1 MQLITPLNI
10 KESMKKILSRFR
22 KKAAEA
28 PSRITNE
35 TVAEHRERIL
45 AGGRRF
51 KYPIQYARHK
61 LVINAIIISIAGIIL
76 LGIIGYWQIY
86 IMQNTSTF
94 VYNVTR
100 VIPLPVASVDGQ
112 PVLYGDYLMR
122 YRSAIHTLQQQ
133 NQIDLNSSDGQ
144 RQSDYHKQKSMDA
157 AIADAYAAK
166 LAAKLGL
173 SVSSSEIDSYLT
185 AQRQSSDG
193 PISQRTYDASILDIL
208 GWNPDEYRHVLGE
221 ELLRQKVA
229 YVIDTAATQAS
240 NSIGAQVKAAG
251 SNFQTIV
258 AATNALGGEQVTYGA
273 PGFVPKTNEDGG
285 LAAAATNLQK
295 GQVSSVLKVT
305 TTSGDG
311 YYYVRLLDSNATQ
324 VSYEYIQ
331 VPLTEFNRE
340 ISNLQKDKKI
350 VEFITLPPVAT
361 GSTN

>member
-1 MQLITPLNI
+1 
-10 KESMKKILSRFR
+10 MKKFLSKFR
-22 KKAAEA
+22 KKGDDA

-61 LVINAIIISIAGIIL
+61 LVINAIAISIVALIIL
-76 LGIIGYWQIY
+76 GVVGWWQLY

-100 VIPLPVASVDGQ
+100 VIPLPVANVDGQ

-133 NQIDLNSSDGQ
+133 DQINLNSTDGK
-144 RQSDYHKQKSMDA
+144 RQAEYHKQKAMEA
-157 AIADAYAAK
+157 AIADAYGAK
-166 LAAKLGL
+166 LAKQLNL
-173 SVSSSEIDSYLT
+173 TVSDTEVDTYLT

-193 PISQRTYDASILDIL
+193 EISQRTYDASILDIL
-208 GWNPDEYRHVLGE
+208 GWSPDEYRHVLSE

-229 YVIDTAATQAS
+229 YAIDTAATQVS
-240 NSIGAQVKAAG
+240 DSIGAQVKVSG

-258 AATNALGGEQVTYGA
+258 STTNALGGVQVVYGA
-273 PGFVPKTNEDGG
+273 PGLVPKTNQDGG
-285 LAAAATNLQK
+285 LAAAASKLQK
-295 GQVSSVLKVT
+295 GEVSGVIKST
-305 TTSGDG
+305 TASGDG
-311 YYYVRLLDSNATQ
+311 YYYIRLLDSNDTQ

-331 VPLTEFNRE
+331 IPLTEFNRRLT
-340 ISNLQKDKKI
+340 NLEKDKKVTEYI
-350 VEFITLPPVAT
+350 SVTLP
-361 GSTN
+361 SDNNN